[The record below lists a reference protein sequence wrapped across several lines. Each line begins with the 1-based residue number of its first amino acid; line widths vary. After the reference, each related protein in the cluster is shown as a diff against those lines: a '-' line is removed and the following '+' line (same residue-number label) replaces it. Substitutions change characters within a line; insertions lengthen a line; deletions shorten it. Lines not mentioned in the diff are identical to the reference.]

1 MILFSPQEDIERSVA
16 QYRQSLFVVVQPLP
30 EEGGATQFNTC
41 LIEALKEMRI
51 PFLELKEPDRKRRVK
66 IMEDAVSL
74 GKVPLSNFSLR

>member
-1 MILFSPQEDIERSVA
+1 MILFHPQEDIERSVA

-30 EEGGATQFNTC
+30 EEDGATQFNTG
-41 LIEALKEMRI
+41 LIDALKEKRI

-66 IMEDAVSL
+66 TMEDAVSL